1 VPPQHDLSGIV
12 QPGRGLG
19 VGLMADPAVRE
30 KLEQLAG
37 FPIVPGT
44 LNVRLPGQ
52 LERCPGWRYVAARE
66 ITPDWQARTGQEGYF
81 LAPVTIA
88 GRFRGLAFQA
98 VEPEGRGY
106 PLDQIELFCEV
117 HLRGELGLGD
127 GDPIAVRLSDVGTS
141 RPASTYAP
149 CQRRGERG

>member
-1 VPPQHDLSGIV
+1 MPMQHDLSGIV

-19 VGLMADPAVRE
+19 AGLMADRAVMD
-30 KLEQLAG
+30 KLQELVG

-44 LNVRLPGQ
+44 LNVRLPGP
-52 LERCPGWRYVAARE
+52 LEQGSGWRYLAAAE
-66 ITPDWQARTGQEGYF
+66 IAPDWEARTGQAGYF
-81 LAPVTIA
+81 LAPVTVA

-106 PLDQIELFCEV
+106 PLDHIELFCEV

-127 GDPIAVRLSDVGTS
+127 GDPIAVWLSDV
-141 RPASTYAP
+141 RA
-149 CQRRGERG
+149 